1 MKANK
6 YLTETQFA
14 LFNLLSEAFQKD
26 NDEED
31 VTLIAT
37 TEKSTDTMKPVIAI
51 KKGDQL
57 LPVALLLDPT
67 VDMDKYVPIKGS
79 GYTDKDPKE
88 QGRDLLQEILEGL
101 ANRATTVIDEIEQV
115 KLAGKIGI
123 LIRGTTTMPSG
134 DRADVLSQLLAAMQK
149 KQNGTGNH

>member
-1 MKANK
+1 MKDNQ

-14 LFNLLSEAFQKD
+14 AFNALGEAFQKD
-26 NDEED
+26 NDEVD

-37 TEKSTDTMKPVIAI
+37 TEKSTGAMKPVIAI
-51 KKGDQL
+51 KNGDQL

-67 VDMDKYVPIKGS
+67 VDMDKYTPIRGT

-101 ANRATTVIDEIEQV
+101 SNGATQIEGMEQV
-115 KLAGKIGI
+115 KLAGKIGM
-123 LIRGTTTMPSG
+123 LIRGTTTMKS
-134 DRADVLSQLLAAMQK
+134 DDKADVLSQLLAAMQK
-149 KQNGTGNH
+149 KQNGNGNH